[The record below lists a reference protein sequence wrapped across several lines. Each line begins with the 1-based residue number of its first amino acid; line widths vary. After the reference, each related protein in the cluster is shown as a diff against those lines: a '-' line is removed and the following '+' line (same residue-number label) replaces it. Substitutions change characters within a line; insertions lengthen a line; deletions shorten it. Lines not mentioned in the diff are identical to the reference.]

1 MNADYVLSVQ
11 LLLAMASA
19 VFDATALAM
28 TGGTA
33 CAPSTPNWRRIRP
46 RSTPLGSNPSRSR
59 FE

>member
-1 MNADYVLSVQ
+1 MNADCVLFVQ

-33 CAPSTPNWRRIRP
+33 CAPSTPNWRRFRP
-46 RSTPLGSNPSRSR
+46 GSTPLGSNPSRSR
-59 FE
+59 FK

>member
-1 MNADYVLSVQ
+1 MNADCVRAVQ

-33 CAPSTPNWRRIRP
+33 CAPSTPNWRRFRP
-46 RSTPLGSNPSRSR
+46 GSTPLGSNPSRSR